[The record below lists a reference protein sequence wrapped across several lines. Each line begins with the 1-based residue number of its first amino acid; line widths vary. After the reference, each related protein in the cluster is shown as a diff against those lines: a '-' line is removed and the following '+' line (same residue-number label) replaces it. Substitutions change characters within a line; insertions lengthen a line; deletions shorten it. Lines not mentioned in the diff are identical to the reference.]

1 MKEALQ
7 RWKAH
12 LSPAGNGC
20 EARWRWVTGSVAA
33 ALLFS
38 CALLAY
44 SAFLSAHYRWRCPDC
59 VPSPAAPALRS
70 ASASA
75 AAAATDLSHVVFGI
89 GGSARTWDRRRG
101 YTELWWRPGE
111 MRGHVWLDEA
121 PAGPWPATS
130 PPYRVSADASRFGN
144 RASAARIARIA
155 AEAYRAA
162 SDPDS
167 GWGGGEAA
175 RWFVMGDDDTV
186 FFPENLVGVLGKYDH
201 EEMYYI
207 GAPSESVEQDVMH
220 SYAVAFGG
228 AGFAISYPAAAE
240 LARIIDACLQ
250 RYTNFYGSDERVSSC
265 LSELGIPLTLEPG
278 FHQVDVRGDAYGM
291 LAAHPIAPL
300 VSLHH
305 LEYLKPVSPRGATQL
320 EALRSLVGA
329 SRFDPARIVQ
339 QSICYERG
347 PGYVWS
353 VSVSWGYTVQ
363 LYPWTLYPTALE
375 VALETFQTWRSFS
388 PGPFT
393 FNTRPVGPQDRPC
406 QRPLIFFLD
415 RVESYPDRARTWGG
429 VNGTVTDYVMGEAG
443 SNYHGCEGRGFGP
456 ASKIRKVTVFAPVMN
471 PNSWKRAPRRQCCR
485 TSRTKRGRVL
495 EVRINNCSP
504 GEVITPP

>member
-1 MKEALQ
+1 MESAPLPLGRGLRGAVALGHGL
-7 RWKAH
+7 RRRRAPLLLRPPRLLRLPLRPLPMALPRLRPLPCRPRPPLRLRLRLRLRRRRRDGPLPRRLRDRGLRAH
-12 LSPAGNGC
+12 
-20 EARWRWVTGSVAA
+20 V
-33 ALLFS
+33 
-38 CALLAY
+38 
-44 SAFLSAHYRWRCPDC
+44 
-59 VPSPAAPALRS
+59 
-70 ASASA
+70 
-75 AAAATDLSHVVFGI
+75 
-89 GGSARTWDRRRG
+89 DRRRG

-305 LEYLKPVSPRGATQL
+305 S
-320 EALRSLVGA
+320 
-329 SRFDPARIVQ
+329 
-339 QSICYERG
+339 
-347 PGYVWS
+347 
-353 VSVSWGYTVQ
+353 
-363 LYPWTLYPTALE
+363 
-375 VALETFQTWRSFS
+375 
-388 PGPFT
+388 
-393 FNTRPVGPQDRPC
+393 NT
-406 QRPLIFFLD
+406 
-415 RVESYPDRARTWGG
+415 
-429 VNGTVTDYVMGEAG
+429 
-443 SNYHGCEGRGFGP
+443 
-456 ASKIRKVTVFAPVMN
+456 
-471 PNSWKRAPRRQCCR
+471 
-485 TSRTKRGRVL
+485 
-495 EVRINNCSP
+495 
-504 GEVITPP
+504 